1 MLTSV
6 FRAIAG
12 MAVETVFPSRCVHC
26 RAEGEFLCAR
36 CQALDVRLD
45 GPACFRCATP
55 IASHGTCARCLDSP
69 PALDRMIAAYQYDG
83 PVRDA
88 VHALKYDGLR
98 AVAPVL
104 GARMAALPAVSRLE
118 ADVMV
123 PVPLHPSRMRS
134 RGYNHAELLAREI
147 GRRTALP
154 VDARA
159 LRRIRNTPPQAR
171 AAHEKERARQ
181 VAGAFVAVGDRV
193 AGKRVLV
200 VDDVATTCSTLD
212 ACARALKTA
221 GATRVIGLVLAR
233 EL

>member
-1 MLTSV
+1 
-6 FRAIAG
+6 
-12 MAVETVFPSRCVHC
+12 
-26 RAEGEFLCAR
+26 
-36 CQALDVRLD
+36 
-45 GPACFRCATP
+45 
-55 IASHGTCARCLDSP
+55 
-69 PALDRMIAAYQYDG
+69 MIAAYQYDG

-104 GARMAALPAVSRLE
+104 GARMAALPSVSRLE

-154 VDARA
+154 VDVRA
-159 LRRIRNTPPQAR
+159 LRRIRNTPAQAR
-171 AAHEKERARQ
+171 AANEKERARQ
-181 VAGAFVAVGDRV
+181 VAGAFAARGDRV

-212 ACARALKTA
+212 SCARALKTA
-221 GATRVIGLVLAR
+221 GAARVIGLVLAR